1 MLKALFWLV
10 VGLAGTLLFAGI
22 MLFVFGQSD
31 RLECRHAGDGQANC
45 AVTHVLLWTLPL
57 PGWQANGINQALVEE
72 SCDSDGCTY
81 RTALRARGGASHPIT
96 EVWSDQRATYQ
107 DQAAQIN
114 DFLADGSQPPLII
127 SQDPP
132 TWVLLLLGG
141 LTLMAIVIQGVV
153 FLAQGARAVFGGR

>member
-10 VGLAGTLLFAGI
+10 VGMAGTLLFAGI

-31 RLECRHAGDGQANC
+31 RLECRHAGAGQASC
-45 AVTHVLLWTLPL
+45 AVTHVLLGLLPL
-57 PGWQANGINQALVEE
+57 PGWQASINQALVEE

-81 RTALRARGGASHPIT
+81 RTALRTRGGASHPIT

-114 DFLADGSQPPLII
+114 DFLADGSAPPLVIE
-127 SQDPP
+127 QDPP

-141 LTLMAIVIQGVV
+141 LTLMAIVIQGIV
-153 FLAQGARAVFGGR
+153 FLAQAVRSIFGGR